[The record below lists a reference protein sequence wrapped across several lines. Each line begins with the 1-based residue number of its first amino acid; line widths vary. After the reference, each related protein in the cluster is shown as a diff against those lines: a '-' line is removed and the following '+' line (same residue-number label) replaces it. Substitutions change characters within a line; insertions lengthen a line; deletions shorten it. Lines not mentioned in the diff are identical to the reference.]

1 MIFLCA
7 ILPYFTAF
15 ASLFFVFF
23 VQCAQSL
30 DYSHKVYFL
39 RMELYRADFVSRSAD
54 IFARGL
60 CLPSDIKMTEEEQEV
75 ILNIIHHCFD

>member
-1 MIFLCA
+1 MVLY
-7 ILPYFTAF
+7 L
-15 ASLFFVFF
+15 
-23 VQCAQSL
+23 QSL
-30 DYSHKVYFL
+30 KSPDKISSVKLHSQKVYFL

-75 ILNIIHHCFD
+75 ILNIIRHCFD